1 MHSQVLVLSV
11 LASWTCLV
19 RVARSLVVLEGILQ
33 TILLISHARLI
44 QSLTTLQA
52 VGRPLEAIVGCHNGI
67 TGCSLHASLLI
78 ICFLVIA
85 TILRISRL

>member
-1 MHSQVLVLSV
+1 MNAQVLVFSV

-19 RVARSLVVLEGILQ
+19 RVARSLVVLEGILE

-44 QSLTTLQA
+44 ESLTTLQA
-52 VGRPLEAIVGCHNGI
+52 VGRPLEAIVGCHYGI
-67 TGCSLHASLLI
+67 TSCALHAGLLI

-85 TILRISRL
+85 TILCISRL